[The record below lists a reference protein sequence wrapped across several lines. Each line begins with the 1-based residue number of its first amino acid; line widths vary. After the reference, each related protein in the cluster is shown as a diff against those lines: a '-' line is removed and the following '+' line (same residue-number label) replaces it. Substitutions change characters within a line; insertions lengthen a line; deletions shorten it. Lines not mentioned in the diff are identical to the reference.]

1 MAVREKFGERGGALL
16 RLLRFRDREKE
27 KTALGYAL
35 NFALGL
41 LLANARIMTD
51 LAPFALAAVGCAE
64 PDASGVSCLLG
75 ASFGYVLF
83 GGFDWGIRYVAA
95 ATLIFT
101 VLFVFR
107 ETRVL
112 DRPWFRPAVVSG
124 VTLVTA
130 FLNTYE
136 FLDSFP
142 AAVSVFMELTL
153 AGAATWF
160 FGVARTPRELTG
172 SEAGEKRQTVGLL
185 FLFACLLM
193 AVTPVMVLN
202 VVSVGRLLA
211 LLIVLTAAFKGGML
225 PGCAAGV
232 ALGLAMDM
240 AAGGE
245 VFFSTAYAFAGLVS
259 GAFSKHGRL
268 LFLVS
273 YVLANAVA
281 VLWTAGQSLRVEG
294 MYEVFSATVIFAML
308 PESILEYVG
317 GMARLPAP
325 STGES
330 GLRYYAADRAQRIG
344 EALEDL
350 YGTVF
355 KNLTGPQND
364 SDVATIFDRAA
375 ATVCVGCKKKDLC
388 WQKEF
393 MDTLSI
399 MNDATPMMMKRGRL
413 VKDDLAERFTERC
426 AQHYAFINAVNAELR
441 SLMYRRQFRSRLNE
455 NRIAAYG
462 QYKELA
468 DIIGGVSKE
477 LSNAQGADPLAERR
491 LKRFLR
497 AMDIEADVSVFRD
510 SRGRLHVVIESGR
523 LGPLLRQ
530 GNYLEILSGVVGKR
544 LCLPPTD
551 DGVSDRRLV
560 LFEAEPLVAN
570 VGIAG
575 MKKKGEPTSG
585 DRGTYFKTDEGV
597 LCVILAD
604 GMGSGE
610 DAAKESISAVK
621 TLEAFLRAGVDPA
634 VAMKM
639 LNSVLLLKNGEEW
652 GYSTIDLMCIDLF
665 SGETCFYKYGA
676 APSFVKSGKT
686 IRRVRGESLAAGV
699 CAGEGSAP
707 DIVRMRLKPG
717 NVALIASDGVTAEQ
731 KDAWL
736 REMLLNSEGGDTKTL
751 ARETLKAAC
760 RQFGC
765 EDDMTVLAVRVDERG

>member
-1 MAVREKFGERGGALL
+1 MAVKEKIRERGNVLL
-16 RLLRFRDREKE
+16 HLLRFRDREKQ
-27 KTALGYAL
+27 KAAAGYVL
-35 NFALGL
+35 NFFMGL
-41 LLANARIMTD
+41 ALANARIMTN
-51 LAPFALAAVGCAE
+51 LAPFAIAAVGRAE
-64 PDASGVSCLLG
+64 PDGGGVCCLLG
-75 ASFGYVLF
+75 ASIGYVLF
-83 GGFDWGIRYVAA
+83 GGFDWGIRYVATV
-95 ATLIFT
+95 TLIFT

-107 ETRVL
+107 ETNL
-112 DRPWFRPAVVSG
+112 LNKAWFRPAVVSA
-124 VTLVTA
+124 VTLTTS

-142 AAVSVFMELTL
+142 AAVSVFMEVTL
-153 AGAATWF
+153 AGAATYF
-160 FGVARTPRELTG
+160 FAVALTPRETTG
-172 SEAGEKRQTVGLL
+172 TEAAEKRQTIGLL
-185 FLFACLLM
+185 FLCACLLM
-193 AVTPVMVLN
+193 AVTPLMVLH
-202 VVSVGRLLA
+202 VVSIGRLLA
-211 LLIVLTAAFKGGML
+211 LLVVLTAAFKGGML

-232 ALGLAMDM
+232 SLGLAMDM

-245 VFFSTAYAFAGLVS
+245 VFFSMAYGFAGLVG
-259 GAFSKHGRL
+259 GAFAKHGRL

-273 YVLANAVA
+273 YVLANTVA
-281 VLWTAGQSLRVEG
+281 VLWTYGQSLRIEL

-308 PESILEYVG
+308 PESVLEYVG

-330 GLRYYAADRAQRIG
+330 GLRYYAADRARRIG
-344 EALEDL
+344 SAFEEL

-355 KNLTGPQND
+355 KNLTGPAND
-364 SDVATIFDRAA
+364 NDVATVFDRAA
-375 ATVCVGCKKKDLC
+375 ATVCVGCSKKDLC
-388 WQKEF
+388 WQKDF

-413 VKDDLAERFTERC
+413 VKDDLAERFTEKC
-426 AQHYAFINAVNAELR
+426 PQHYTFINAVNAELR

-468 DIIGGVSKE
+468 DIIGSVSKE
-477 LSNAQGADPLAERR
+477 LSAAKGADPLAERR

-510 SRGRLHVVIESGR
+510 SRGRLHAIIESGR

-530 GNYLEILSGVVGKR
+530 GNYMEILSGVIGRR

-560 LFEAEPLVAN
+560 LLEAEPLVAN

-585 DRGTYFKTDEGV
+585 DRGTYFKTDDGV

-610 DAAKESISAVK
+610 DAAKESVNAVR

-639 LNSVLLLKNGEEW
+639 LNSVLLLKNGEDW

-665 SGETCFYKYGA
+665 TGETCFYKYGA

-686 IRRVRGESLAAGV
+686 IRRVRCESLAAGV

-707 DIVRMRLKPG
+707 DIIRMRLKPG

-731 KDAWL
+731 KDVWL
-736 REMLLNSEGGDTKTL
+736 REMLLNSDGSDTKTL
-751 ARETLKAAC
+751 AKETLRAAV